1 MKKSCFF
8 LSVSIFV
15 LAGCWSVGPD
25 YKAPEVR
32 KPAHDLPDA
41 GLPLVSNKLVRS
53 TTSQRT
59 EITTNELA
67 SWWTVF
73 HDDQL
78 TGLVVDAF
86 RSNLTLRASLTRVRQ
101 ARAKLAAARGSW
113 EPTLDMGGSYSRFRT
128 SRNGRSG
135 VRVTQGDFLGEFDA
149 KWEIDIFGGTRRSVE
164 AAERDL
170 EAEVA
175 GVDQVWVSLAAEV
188 AADYIELRTIQDRLQ
203 VARDNLK
210 VQQETL
216 DILASRNK
224 AGIGDDLAVQ
234 QARYNVETTRAT
246 IPVLLVE
253 EEAYINSLA
262 ILTGREP
269 GALHQMLRGSKSHP
283 LIEPRKLVGID
294 AELLRRRPDV
304 RKAERALA
312 AQCARIGVARADL
325 YPRFFLNG
333 SIGLESIDSSKFFK
347 ADSLFWN
354 FGPSFS
360 WKIFSGNSVR
370 AGIEIQNALYDAAAA
385 EYELTLLNAQKEIR
399 DALTAYGQGFHRYEA
414 LSKAVEAAQAAVNIS
429 QDLYRNG
436 LRDFNNVLDAQ
447 RSLLSLQ
454 EALTISEGNIGVFL
468 IKLYKALG
476 GGWASWESDAGGT
489 RPVASDTTDAQPAP
503 TVEPLLR

>member
-1 MKKSCFF
+1 MKGRRMKKAV
-8 LSVSIFV
+8 LGLTVSILA
-15 LAGCWSVGPD
+15 LAGCWTVGPD

-32 KPAHDLPDA
+32 RPAHDLPDA
-41 GLPLVSNKLVRS
+41 GLPPVSNKLVRS
-53 TTSQRT
+53 TSSQRT
-59 EITTNELA
+59 EITADELA

-73 HDDQL
+73 HDDRL
-78 TGLVVDAF
+78 TGLVGDAF
-86 RSNLTLRASLTRVRQ
+86 RSNLTLRAALTRVRQ
-101 ARAKLAAARGSW
+101 ARAKLAIAHGRR
-113 EPTLDMGGSYSRFRT
+113 EPTLDMGGSYSRFHT
-128 SRNGRSG
+128 ARNGRSG
-135 VRVTQGDFLGEFDA
+135 ARVTQGDFLGEFDA
-149 KWEIDIFGGTRRSVE
+149 RWEIDIFGGTRRNVE

-216 DILASRNK
+216 DILVSRNK

-246 IPVLLVE
+246 IPSLLVE

-262 ILTGREP
+262 VLTGREP
-269 GALHQMLRGSKSHP
+269 GALHGSLLGAKSHP

-304 RKAERALA
+304 RRAERALA
-312 AQCARIGVARADL
+312 AQCARIGVAEADL

-333 SIGLESIDSSKFFK
+333 SVGLESLEASKFFK
-347 ADSLFWN
+347 SDSLFWN

-385 EYELTLLNAQKEIR
+385 EYELTLLTAQKEIR
-399 DALTAYGQGFHRYEA
+399 DALTAYVQGFHRYEA
-414 LSKAVEAAQAAVNIS
+414 LGKAVDAAQSAVNIS

-454 EALTISEGNIGVFL
+454 EALTVSEGDIGVFL

-476 GGWASWESDAGGT
+476 GGWASWDAEAADAPRT
-489 RPVASDTTDAQPAP
+489 R
-503 TVEPLLR
+503 